1 MKKKL
6 ITTLLLLLVCLSGY
20 SQISWNAKA
29 GVNISNTINSGD
41 VDFKPGYQFSV
52 GMDYY
57 FNDHWG
63 IQPSLMLISKG
74 YKIKGDNFNS
84 FYSAQY
90 INQELMFYD
99 ITDNKV
105 YVELPLLLTYRF
117 NVSGK
122 YKLIFSGGGYV
133 GYGIAG
139 KTKNTATLLN
149 GSTRKEKMD
158 SFSEGVEKFDTGLAA
173 GASLEY
179 KEKYSIGI
187 SSDFGLQSTQ
197 STFKNRT
204 YGLTFGYRF

>member
-1 MKKKL
+1 MKKKF

-41 VDFKPGYQFSV
+41 VDFKPGYQFGV

-74 YKIKGDNFNS
+74 YKIKGDYPPF
-84 FYSAQY
+84 
-90 INQELMFYD
+90 INKSEQLKSYD

-117 NVSGK
+117 NVSEK
-122 YKLIFSGGGYV
+122 LKLIFSGGGYIA
-133 GYGIAG
+133 YGIAG
-139 KTKNTATLLN
+139 KSKNTNTLLD
-149 GSTRKEKMD
+149 GSTKKDKVD
-158 SFSEGVEKFDTGLAA
+158 SFSAGVEKFDTGLAA
-173 GASLEY
+173 GAALEY
-179 KEKYSIGI
+179 NDKYSIGL
-187 SSDFGLQSTQ
+187 SSDFGLKSTQ
-197 STFKNRT
+197 ARFKNRT
-204 YGLTFGYRF
+204 YGLSFGYRF

>member
-29 GVNISNTINSGD
+29 GVNISNTINSGN
-41 VDFKPGYQFSV
+41 VDFKPGYQFGF

-74 YKIKGDNFNS
+74 YKIKGDYPPF
-84 FYSAQY
+84 
-90 INQELMFYD
+90 INKSEQLKSYD

-117 NVSGK
+117 NVSEK
-122 YKLIFSGGGYV
+122 LKLIFSGGGYIA
-133 GYGIAG
+133 YGITG
-139 KTKNTATLLN
+139 KFKNTNTLLD
-149 GSTRKEKMD
+149 GSKRKDKVD
-158 SFSEGVEKFDTGLAA
+158 SFSAGVEKFDTGLAA
-173 GASLEY
+173 GAALEY
-179 KEKYSIGI
+179 NDKYSIGL
-187 SSDFGLQSTQ
+187 SSDFGLKSTQ
-197 STFKNRT
+197 ARFKNRT
-204 YGLTFGYRF
+204 YGLSFGYRF

>member
-6 ITTLLLLLVCLSGY
+6 ATILLLLLVSLSGY
-20 SQISWNAKA
+20 SQMSWKVKA
-29 GVNISNTINSGD
+29 GVNISDITNWELAD
-41 VDFKPGYQFSV
+41 YKPGYQFGV

-74 YKIKGDNFNS
+74 YKIKGDYPPF
-84 FYSAQY
+84 
-90 INQELMFYD
+90 INKSEQLKSYD

-139 KTKNTATLLN
+139 KTKNTATLLD

-173 GASLEY
+173 GATLEY
-179 KEKYSIGI
+179 KEKYSIGL

>member
-29 GVNISNTINSGD
+29 GINISNVINFGD
-41 VDFKPGYQFSV
+41 VDFKPGYQVGV

-63 IQPSLMLISKG
+63 VQPSLLLISKG
-74 YKIKGDNFNS
+74 YKDKGDYYFPPFMENS
-84 FYSAQY
+84 EKLKS
-90 INQELMFYD
+90 YD

-117 NVSGK
+117 NVSEK
-122 YKLIFSGGGYV
+122 LKLIFSGGGYIA
-133 GYGIAG
+133 YGITG
-139 KTKNTATLLN
+139 KFKNTNTLLD
-149 GSTRKEKMD
+149 GSKRKDKVD
-158 SFSEGVEKFDTGLAA
+158 SFSAGVEKFDTGLAA
-173 GASLEY
+173 GATLEY
-179 KEKYSIGI
+179 KEKYSIGL
-187 SSDFGLQSTQ
+187 SGDFGLQSTQ

>member
-6 ITTLLLLLVCLSGY
+6 ATILLLLLVSLSVY
-20 SQISWNAKA
+20 SQMSWKVKA
-29 GVNISNTINSGD
+29 GVNISDITNWELAD
-41 VDFKPGYQFSV
+41 YKPGYQFGV

-57 FNDHWG
+57 FNNHWG

-74 YKIKGDNFNS
+74 YKIKGDYYFPPFMENS
-84 FYSAQY
+84 EKLKS
-90 INQELMFYD
+90 YD

-117 NVSGK
+117 NVSEK
-122 YKLIFSGGGYV
+122 LKLIFSGGGYIA
-133 GYGIAG
+133 YGIAG
-139 KTKNTATLLN
+139 KTKNTATLLD

>member
-6 ITTLLLLLVCLSGY
+6 ATILLLLLVSLSGY
-20 SQISWNAKA
+20 SQMSWKVKA
-29 GVNISNTINSGD
+29 GVNISDITNWELAD
-41 VDFKPGYQFSV
+41 YKPGYQFGV

-74 YKIKGDNFNS
+74 YKIKGDYPPF
-84 FYSAQY
+84 
-90 INQELMFYD
+90 INKSEQLKSYD

-139 KTKNTATLLN
+139 KTKNTATLLD

-173 GASLEY
+173 GATLEY
-179 KEKYSIGI
+179 KVKYSIGL

>member
-29 GVNISNTINSGD
+29 GVNISNIINFGD
-41 VDFKPGYQFSV
+41 VNFKPGYQFGV
-52 GMDYY
+52 GIDYY

-117 NVSGK
+117 NVSEK
-122 YKLIFSGGGYV
+122 FKLIFSGGGYIA
-133 GYGIAG
+133 YGIAG
-139 KTKNTATLLN
+139 KSKNMNTLLD
-149 GSTRKEKMD
+149 GSTKKDKVD
-158 SFSEGVEKFDTGLAA
+158 SFSAGVEKFDTGLAA
-173 GASLEY
+173 GAALEY
-179 KEKYSIGI
+179 NDKYSIGL
-187 SSDFGLQSTQ
+187 SSDFGLRTIDGRD
-197 STFKNRT
+197 KNRT

>member
-41 VDFKPGYQFSV
+41 VDFKPGYQFGV

-57 FNDHWG
+57 FNNHWG

-74 YKIKGDNFNS
+74 YKIKGDYPPF
-84 FYSAQY
+84 
-90 INQELMFYD
+90 INKSEQLKSYD

-117 NVSGK
+117 NVSEK
-122 YKLIFSGGGYV
+122 LKLIFSGGGYIA
-133 GYGIAG
+133 YGITG
-139 KTKNTATLLN
+139 KFKNTNTLLD
-149 GSTRKEKMD
+149 GSKRKDKVD
-158 SFSEGVEKFDTGLAA
+158 SFSAGVEKFDTGLAA
-173 GASLEY
+173 GAALEY
-179 KEKYSIGI
+179 NDKYSIGL
-187 SSDFGLQSTQ
+187 SSDFGLKSTQ
-197 STFKNRT
+197 ARFKNRT
-204 YGLTFGYRF
+204 YGLSFGYRF

>member
-1 MKKKL
+1 
-6 ITTLLLLLVCLSGY
+6 
-20 SQISWNAKA
+20 
-29 GVNISNTINSGD
+29 
-41 VDFKPGYQFSV
+41 
-52 GMDYY
+52 
-57 FNDHWG
+57 
-63 IQPSLMLISKG
+63 MLISKG
-74 YKIKGDNFNS
+74 YKIKGDYPPF
-84 FYSAQY
+84 
-90 INQELMFYD
+90 INKSEQLKSYD

-139 KTKNTATLLN
+139 KTKNTATLLD

>member
-41 VDFKPGYQFSV
+41 VDFKPGYQFGV

-74 YKIKGDNFNS
+74 YKIKGDYPPF
-84 FYSAQY
+84 
-90 INQELMFYD
+90 INKSEQLKSYD

-117 NVSGK
+117 NVSEK
-122 YKLIFSGGGYV
+122 FKLIFSGGGYIA
-133 GYGIAG
+133 YGIAG
-139 KTKNTATLLN
+139 KSKNTNTLLD
-149 GSTRKEKMD
+149 GSTKKDKVD
-158 SFSEGVEKFDTGLAA
+158 SFSSGVEKFDTGLAA
-173 GASLEY
+173 GAALEY
-179 KEKYSIGI
+179 NDKYSIGL
-187 SSDFGLQSTQ
+187 SSDFGLRTIDGRD
-197 STFKNRT
+197 KNRT
-204 YGLTFGYRF
+204 YGLSFGYRF

>member
-29 GVNISNTINSGD
+29 GVNISNTINSGY
-41 VDFKPGYQFSV
+41 VDFKPGYQFGV

-74 YKIKGDNFNS
+74 YKIKGDYPPF
-84 FYSAQY
+84 
-90 INQELMFYD
+90 INKSEQLKSYD

-117 NVSGK
+117 NVSEK
-122 YKLIFSGGGYV
+122 LKLIFSGGGYIA
-133 GYGIAG
+133 YGITG
-139 KTKNTATLLN
+139 KFKNTNTLLD
-149 GSTRKEKMD
+149 GSKRKDKVD
-158 SFSEGVEKFDTGLAA
+158 SFSAGVEKFDTGLAA
-173 GASLEY
+173 GAALEY
-179 KEKYSIGI
+179 NDKYSIGL
-187 SSDFGLQSTQ
+187 SSDFGLRTIDGRD
-197 STFKNRT
+197 KNRT
-204 YGLTFGYRF
+204 YGLSFGYRF

>member
-1 MKKKL
+1 
-6 ITTLLLLLVCLSGY
+6 
-20 SQISWNAKA
+20 
-29 GVNISNTINSGD
+29 
-41 VDFKPGYQFSV
+41 
-52 GMDYY
+52 MDYY
-57 FNDHWG
+57 FNNHWG

-74 YKIKGDNFNS
+74 YKIKGDYPPF
-84 FYSAQY
+84 
-90 INQELMFYD
+90 INKSEQLKSYD

-139 KTKNTATLLN
+139 KTKNTATLLD
-149 GSTRKEKMD
+149 GSTRKEMMD

-173 GASLEY
+173 GAALEY

>member
-29 GVNISNTINSGD
+29 GINISNIINFGD
-41 VDFKPGYQFSV
+41 VDFKPGYQVGV

-63 IQPSLMLISKG
+63 VQPSLLLISKG
-74 YKIKGDNFNS
+74 YKDKGDYYFPPFMENS
-84 FYSAQY
+84 EKLKS
-90 INQELMFYD
+90 YD

-117 NVSGK
+117 NVSEK
-122 YKLIFSGGGYV
+122 FKLIFSGGGYI

-139 KTKNTATLLN
+139 KSKNTNTLLD
-149 GSTRKEKMD
+149 GSTKKDKVD
-158 SFSEGVEKFDTGLAA
+158 SFSAGVEKFDTGLAA
-173 GASLEY
+173 GAALEY
-179 KEKYSIGI
+179 NDKYSIGL
-187 SSDFGLQSTQ
+187 SSDFGLKSTQ
-197 STFKNRT
+197 ARFKNRT
-204 YGLTFGYRF
+204 YGLSFGYRF

>member
-41 VDFKPGYQFSV
+41 VDFKPGYQFGV

-74 YKIKGDNFNS
+74 YKIKGDYPPF
-84 FYSAQY
+84 
-90 INQELMFYD
+90 INKSEQLKSYD

-117 NVSGK
+117 NVSEK
-122 YKLIFSGGGYV
+122 FKLIFSGGGYIA
-133 GYGIAG
+133 YGITG
-139 KTKNTATLLN
+139 KFKNTNTLLD
-149 GSTRKEKMD
+149 GSKRKDKVD
-158 SFSEGVEKFDTGLAA
+158 SFSAGVEKFDTGLAA
-173 GASLEY
+173 GAALEY
-179 KEKYSIGI
+179 NDKYSIGL
-187 SSDFGLQSTQ
+187 SSDFGLRTIDGRD
-197 STFKNRT
+197 KNRT
-204 YGLTFGYRF
+204 YGLSFGYRF

>member
-6 ITTLLLLLVCLSGY
+6 ATILLLLLVSLSGY
-20 SQISWNAKA
+20 SQMSWKVKA
-29 GVNISNTINSGD
+29 GVNISDITNWELAD
-41 VDFKPGYQFSV
+41 YKPGYQFGV

-74 YKIKGDNFNS
+74 YKIKGDYPPF
-84 FYSAQY
+84 
-90 INQELMFYD
+90 INKSEQLKSYD

-117 NVSGK
+117 NVSEK
-122 YKLIFSGGGYV
+122 FKLIFSGGGYV
-133 GYGIAG
+133 AYGIAG

-179 KEKYSIGI
+179 KEKYSIGL
-187 SSDFGLQSTQ
+187 SGDFGLQSTQ

>member
-41 VDFKPGYQFSV
+41 VDFKPGYQFGV

-74 YKIKGDNFNS
+74 YKIKGDYPPF
-84 FYSAQY
+84 
-90 INQELMFYD
+90 INKSEQLKSYD

-117 NVSGK
+117 NVSEK
-122 YKLIFSGGGYV
+122 LKLIFSGGGYIA
-133 GYGIAG
+133 YGIAG
-139 KTKNTATLLN
+139 KSKNTNTLLD
-149 GSTRKEKMD
+149 GSTKKDKVD
-158 SFSEGVEKFDTGLAA
+158 SFSAGVEKFDTGLAA
-173 GASLEY
+173 GAALEY
-179 KEKYSIGI
+179 NDKYSIGL
-187 SSDFGLQSTQ
+187 SSDFGLKSTQ
-197 STFKNRT
+197 ARFKNRT
-204 YGLTFGYRF
+204 YGLSFGYRF

>member
-29 GVNISNTINSGD
+29 GINISNIINWGE
-41 VDFKPGYQFSV
+41 VDFKPGYQVGV

-63 IQPSLMLISKG
+63 VQPSLLLISKG
-74 YKIKGDNFNS
+74 YKDKGDYYFPPFMENS
-84 FYSAQY
+84 EKLKS
-90 INQELMFYD
+90 YD

-117 NVSGK
+117 NVSEK
-122 YKLIFSGGGYV
+122 FKLIFRGGGYV
-133 GYGIAG
+133 GYGIDG
-139 KTKNTATLLN
+139 KTKNTATLLD

-173 GASLEY
+173 GAALEY
-179 KEKYSIGI
+179 KEKYSIGL
-187 SSDFGLQSTQ
+187 SGDFGLKSTQ

-204 YGLTFGYRF
+204 YGLSFGYRF